1 MGNVDINT
9 IYSASNP
16 DFGFLGMFVDASFVV
31 KIVILILLTLSI
43 YSWSIIIA
51 KFITIRDFEKKSSL
65 FYKVFWKS
73 ETLFDICNSVSKKND
88 VFSRIFILSLEEYRN
103 ANFDNSNWVSE
114 VRDNIAILFKL
125 ESYKVFTNFE
135 SNINVLASIGSVTP
149 FIGLF
154 GTVWGI
160 MDSFESI
167 GITKNANLS
176 VVAPGIAEALFT
188 TALGL
193 VVTIPAV
200 IAYNKISAKI
210 NFFVGQIDNLEN
222 QLNNLFYKEVMHDK

>member
-31 KIVILILLTLSI
+31 KIVILILFTLSI

-51 KFITIRDFEKKSSL
+51 KFITIRDFEKKSAL

-73 ETLFDICNSVSKKND
+73 ETLFDICNSVNKRND
-88 VFSRIFILSLEEYRN
+88 IFSRIFILSLEEYRN
-103 ANFDNSNWVSE
+103 ANFDNLNWVSE
-114 VRDNIAILFKL
+114 VRNNISILFKL
-125 ESYKVFTNFE
+125 ESYKVFTSLE
-135 SNINVLASIGSVTP
+135 SNISVLASIGSVTP

-193 VVTIPAV
+193 IVTIPAV

-210 NFFVGQIDNLEN
+210 NFFDGQIDNLQN

>member
-16 DFGFLGMFVDASFVV
+16 DFGFFGMFVDASFVV

-51 KFITIRDFEKKSSL
+51 KFITIRDFEKKGSL